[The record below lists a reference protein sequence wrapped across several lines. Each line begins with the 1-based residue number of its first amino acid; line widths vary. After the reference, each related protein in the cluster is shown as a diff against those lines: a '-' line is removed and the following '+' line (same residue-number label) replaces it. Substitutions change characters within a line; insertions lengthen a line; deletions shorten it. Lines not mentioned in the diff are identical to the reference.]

1 MVLDKLNNQLQIS
14 YKSTIAHLFYL
25 FKPIA
30 YLTSQV
36 KRKCVV
42 SNKNACNLS
51 VCQVVR
57 TKISIS
63 KFFDTTHNGIVR
75 GKYSTKI
82 SISGIF

>member
-1 MVLDKLNNQLQIS
+1 MFSVTN
-14 YKSTIAHLFYL
+14 LFYL

-36 KRKCVV
+36 NKKCLG

-63 KFFDTTHNGIVR
+63 KFFDTTHNGIAR

-82 SISGIF
+82 STSGIFWLIKNSIAGGR